1 MSGFSDFIKNNINTI
16 KEIFAAIREAILV
29 IVLILLLIWPAA
41 VNGILVKAGFT
52 EADFGFI
59 KWKRQL
65 QELAQQT
72 QEANEL
78 VNVVQEDLETINQEL
93 ESTPRG
99 LGGDEK
105 LFEERDALA
114 KRISKTSETAQTARQ
129 KLAENLKKQQEL
141 LNEIQKAEE
150 RR

>member
-1 MSGFSDFIKNNINTI
+1 MPGFIDAIKNNINTI
-16 KEIFAAIREAILV
+16 KEIFAALREAILV
-29 IVLILLLIWPAA
+29 IVLILLLIWPATF
-41 VNGILVKAGFT
+41 NGILVKAGFT

-65 QELAQQT
+65 QELVQQT
-72 QEANEL
+72 REANEL
-78 VNVVQEDLETINQEL
+78 VNVVQEDLETINREL

-99 LGGDEK
+99 LGGNEK
-105 LFEERDALA
+105 ALEDRAAIA

-129 KLAENLKKQQEL
+129 KLAENLKRQQAL
-141 LNEIQKAEE
+141 LKEIQKAEE

>member
-1 MSGFSDFIKNNINTI
+1 MPGFIDAIKNNINTI
-16 KEIFAAIREAILV
+16 KEIFAALREAILV
-29 IVLILLLIWPAA
+29 IVLILLLIWPATF
-41 VNGILVKAGFT
+41 NGILVKAGFT

-65 QELAQQT
+65 QELVQQT
-72 QEANEL
+72 REANEL

-105 LFEERDALA
+105 ALKERAA
-114 KRISKTSETAQTARQ
+114 IARRISKTSETAQTARQ
-129 KLAENLKKQQEL
+129 KLAENLRKQEEL